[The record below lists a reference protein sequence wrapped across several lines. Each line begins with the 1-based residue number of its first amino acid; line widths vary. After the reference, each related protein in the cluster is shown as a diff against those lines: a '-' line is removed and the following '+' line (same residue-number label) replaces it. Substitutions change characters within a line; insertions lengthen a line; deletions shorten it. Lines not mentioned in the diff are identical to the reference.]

1 MCSITVFENQISFA
15 SFSESNKNYY
25 KNIRS
30 LFFFVCITVKPNS
43 FMYYVDSCC
52 SGECTFFFL
61 ERKEK
66 LTIIDIAICMSF
78 LEIMPRIQFI
88 VDRKGHVW
96 LKHNPIHVSFLF
108 FLIIFIIYLVINV
121 KNHRS

>member
-1 MCSITVFENQISFA
+1 LWVWWLLR
-15 SFSESNKNYY
+15 SNPIHVLRFFQVPPGKGVA
-25 KNIRS
+25 NI
-30 LFFFVCITVKPNS
+30 LFY
-43 FMYYVDSCC
+43 FMVHMDVCC

-96 LKHNPIHVSFLF
+96 LKHNPIQVSFLF

>member
-30 LFFFVCITVKPNS
+30 LCVYYGQTQFIHVLRG
-43 FMYYVDSCC
+43 FMLQWRVY
-52 SGECTFFFL
+52 FFFL

-108 FLIIFIIYLVINV
+108 FLIFFIIYLVINV